1 MILLALR
8 IVLTGAFLY
17 YLRLAA
23 SEAEA
28 DLNQDVVNA
37 GRFAMAIIMG
47 FAAALTWAPLFGQ
60 SIAGPVT
67 GLMTDGAVSDDN
79 TWWVRLAKRCEARG
93 WRRRAALICFLEGVR
108 RPNLP
113 AAFVIGM
120 HNARPGS
127 WLERAFAREVWH
139 FNSVANAIVAHAILT
154 LRHDEIPES
163 HPSPEVNLALMA
175 NLRQPSPE
183 PEIMALPSAPPA
195 PALQRNPRIRIFAG
209 AESPSPTTPSTQE
222 SHS

>member
-8 IVLTGAFLY
+8 IFLTGAFLY

-37 GRFAMAIIMG
+37 GRFAMAIITG
-47 FAAALTWAPLFGQ
+47 FAAALTWAPVFGE
-60 SIAGPVT
+60 SVAGPVT
-67 GLMTDGAVSDDN
+67 GLMTDGAVSEDN
-79 TWWVRLAKRCEARG
+79 SWWVRLAKRFEARG
-93 WRRRAALICFLEGVR
+93 WRRRATLICFLEGVR

-127 WLERAFAREVWH
+127 WVERAFAREVWQ

-154 LRHDEIPES
+154 LRHDEMPQA

-175 NLRQPSPE
+175 NLREPAPE
-183 PEIMALPSAPPA
+183 PEIVALPPAPPA
-195 PALQRNPRIRIFAG
+195 PVLQRNPRIRIFA
-209 AESPSPTTPSTQE
+209 AADHQVPTTGAAQE
-222 SHS
+222 SES